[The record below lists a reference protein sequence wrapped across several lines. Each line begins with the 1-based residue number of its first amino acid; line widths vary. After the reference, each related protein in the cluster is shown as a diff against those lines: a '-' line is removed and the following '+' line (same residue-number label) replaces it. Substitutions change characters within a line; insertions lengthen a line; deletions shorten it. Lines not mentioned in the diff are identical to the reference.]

1 MLHCDDSPAAQAS
14 RRRGQTSPGAFVQI
28 EALGGHMSI
37 RHTIQER
44 SYLIWEREGRPHGRN
59 LEHWVMAEAELSA
72 EQVEPKAAAA
82 KSAASPKAAVKSAAK
97 TSSPRK
103 R

>member
-1 MLHCDDSPAAQAS
+1 
-14 RRRGQTSPGAFVQI
+14 
-28 EALGGHMSI
+28 MSI

-72 EQVEPKAAAA
+72 EQAEPKAASV
-82 KSAASPKAAVKSAAK
+82 KRPAASPKAAAKSGAK
-97 TSSPRK
+97 TSAPRK